1 MPEDWN
7 AIAAEVDAALKSVAD
22 VRQAGGYP
30 ATLRHPPAGTPT
42 NPWDPPGGSPT
53 FATVY
58 VVEGVRE
65 IRDAAGTTVLQTLRT
80 LMVSAVGAVPS
91 KGQQIAVGV
100 AEDHVSS
107 NTVWNEIAD
116 VRPLSPAGIAV
127 LYEVDLAA

>member
-22 VRQAGGYP
+22 VGQAGGYP
-30 ATLRHPPAGTPT
+30 ATLKIAPTGGPT
-42 NPWDPPGGSPT
+42 NPWDPPSGLPSY
-53 FATVY
+53 ATVY

-80 LMVSAVGAVPS
+80 LMVSAVGPVPS
-91 KGQQIAVGV
+91 KGQQIAIGV
-100 AEDHVSS
+100 AAAEVTQGTAWS
-107 NTVWNEIAD
+107 EIAE
-116 VRPLSPAGIAV
+116 VRPVSPAGVVV